1 MTIEELQELC
11 GRLPGVTEDIKWE
24 QDLCFCVGGKMF
36 LVVGLGPVPT
46 TASFKVS
53 PEEFA
58 EITNR
63 IGFAPAPY
71 LARYHWVLTEN
82 IKNLRGEEWER
93 HIRQS
98 YALVASKLPKK
109 LRQALLLS

>member
-11 GRLPGVTEDIKWE
+11 GQLPGVTEDIKWE

-36 LVVGLGPVPT
+36 LVLGLGQVPV

-58 EITNR
+58 EMTTR
-63 IGFAPAPY
+63 TGFAPAPY
-71 LARYHWVLTEN
+71 LARHHWVLAEN
-82 IKNLRGEEWER
+82 IGNLRREEWKNN
-93 HIRQS
+93 IGQS
-98 YALVASKLPKK
+98 YRLVASRLPKK
-109 LRQALLLS
+109 LQQALKLP